1 MVRTARG
8 LEDAVW
14 QSIALRPM
22 HCNRQT
28 VCTPLHMA
36 CGRDEYNWGGGGGSG
51 PDPPWSQ
58 KRSQYLVTKKGP
70 KTGRFGQPSA
80 RTCIWGEGGGG
91 GVMQQHT

>member
-36 CGRDEYNWGGGGGSG
+36 CGRDEYNWGVGGLARTPLGH
-51 PDPPWSQ
+51 
-58 KRSQYLVTKKGP
+58 KKGHN
-70 KTGRFGQPSA
+70 
-80 RTCIWGEGGGG
+80 I
-91 GVMQQHT
+91 